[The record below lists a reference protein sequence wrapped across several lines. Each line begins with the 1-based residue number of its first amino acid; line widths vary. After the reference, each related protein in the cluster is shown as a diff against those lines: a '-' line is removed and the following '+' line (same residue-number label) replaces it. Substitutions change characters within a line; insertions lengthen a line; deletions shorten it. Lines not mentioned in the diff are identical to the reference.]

1 MQGHPPQRF
10 AVAPMMDWTDA
21 HFRRFARI
29 CSRRALLYTEM
40 VPVEGLWHAGAGRF
54 LLDERDIAPVAVQFG
69 GSDPGRL
76 AHAAAQAEAYGYA
89 EVNLNVGC
97 PSDRV
102 KSGRFGACLM
112 AEPEHVAELVAA
124 MLDATRLPVT
134 VKTRIGIDQLDSY
147 EHLARFVETVA
158 SAGCRRFIVHA
169 RKAWLSGLSPKENRE
184 IPPLDHGRVRR
195 LKADFPHLEVV
206 VNGGIADLDQA
217 LQLLDGLDGVM
228 LGRSA
233 YQNPALLEGVDRR
246 LYGDAAV
253 VRPQEELVRA
263 YLPYVERRLAAGERL
278 SRMARHLVGLF
289 QGRPGARQWRRHLS
303 EAGARRGAGVEVIE
317 QALAR
322 VCTDEAPQPAM
333 EAGG

>member
-1 MQGHPPQRF
+1 
-10 AVAPMMDWTDA
+10 MMDWTDA

-40 VPVEGLWHAGAGRF
+40 VPAEGLWHAGAERF
-54 LLDERDIAPVAVQFG
+54 LVDERDIGPVAVQFG
-69 GSDPGRL
+69 GAEPARL

-124 MLDATRLPVT
+124 MTEGTRLPVT
-134 VKTRIGIDQLDSY
+134 VKTRIGIDELDSY
-147 EHLARFVETVA
+147 EHLAGFVETVA
-158 SAGCRRFIVHA
+158 RAGCGRFIVHA
-169 RKAWLSGLSPKENRE
+169 RKAWLSGLSPKQNRE
-184 IPPLDHGRVRR
+184 IPPLDYGRVRR

-206 VNGGIADLDQA
+206 LNGGIADLDA
-217 LQLLDGLDGVM
+217 AAGLLDDVDGVM
-228 LGRSA
+228 LGRCA
-233 YQNPALLEGVDRR
+233 YQNPGLLEAVDRQLFGESGPPR
-246 LYGDAAV
+246 L
-253 VRPQEELVRA
+253 QEELVRE
-263 YLPYVERRLAAGERL
+263 YLPYVEQRLAAGERL

-317 QALAR
+317 QALSR
-322 VCTDEAPQPAM
+322 VGPEATPPPMVIRALGLR
-333 EAGG
+333 EAQS